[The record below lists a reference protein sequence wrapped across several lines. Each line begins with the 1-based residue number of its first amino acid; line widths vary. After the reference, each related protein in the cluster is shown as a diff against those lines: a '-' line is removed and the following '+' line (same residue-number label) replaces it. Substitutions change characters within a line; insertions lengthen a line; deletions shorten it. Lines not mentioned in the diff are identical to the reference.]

1 MKPKKQTAPP
11 SRVYIGFYVT
21 PEIHKALRL
30 MAVENDTSVSHMMR
44 RMAEAKAMEDGKK
57 PARK

>member
-1 MKPKKQTAPP
+1 MKPKKPETEK
-11 SRVYIGFYVT
+11 VYIGFYVT

-57 PARK
+57 GVRK